1 MIAYY
6 VYDFRYGIVKRL
18 MLNIIIFYYILKRV
32 IHLRDLKSMAEQTMR
47 IIITYYR
54 ILLKNNHIIQS
65 VITVHY
71 IRIHNII
78 LSKKFQKEL
87 KGITI

>member
-6 VYDFRYGIVKRL
+6 VYDFSIWNCKAFNVYY
-18 MLNIIIFYYILKRV
+18 YYILKRV
-32 IHLRDLKSMAEQTMR
+32 IHLRDFKSMAEQTMR

-54 ILLKNNHIIQS
+54 ILLKNNHIIHS

-78 LSKKFQKEL
+78 LSKKFEKES